1 MCPIASQRPGK
12 ARILEA
18 AVELTAEGGVARATI
33 SAVCE
38 RAGIRPPA
46 LYYHY
51 GSKDG
56 LVGAV
61 VEAVAGAWLEEL
73 RSTVVAEGDPLE
85 AVIASALRGWRAA
98 ILAPQSPVEL
108 LLRVQLERAD
118 DSPPIREALRRVM
131 ARARAI
137 IADAL
142 DAVAGPLRNPEAVAQ
157 MVVSLVQG
165 AALRHHL
172 DRDERAL
179 DRRLAEVGDALVA
192 LVTSQ
197 RVAPARRQ
205 EHETP

>member
-1 MCPIASQRPGK
+1 MDHAPIQVSGK

-38 RAGIRPPA
+38 RAGVRAPA

-73 RSTVVAEGDPLE
+73 RATVVAEGDSLE
-85 AVIASALRGWRAA
+85 ALIASALRGWRAA
-98 ILAPQSPVEL
+98 ILAPHSPVEL

-118 DSPPIREALRRVM
+118 DAPPIREALQRVM

-142 DAVAGPLRNPEAVAQ
+142 DAAGGPLRDSQGVAQ
-157 MVVSLVQG
+157 TVVSLVQG
-165 AALRHHL
+165 VALRHHL

-179 DRRLAEVGDALVA
+179 DRRLAEVGDALAA
-192 LVTSQ
+192 LVVAQ
-197 RVAPARRQ
+197 RVAAARRP
-205 EHETP
+205 ETGTP

>member
-1 MCPIASQRPGK
+1 MEHPVAETSGK

-38 RAGIRPPA
+38 RAGVRPPA

-73 RSTVVAEGDPLE
+73 RSSVVAETDSLE
-85 AVIASALRGWRAA
+85 ALIAGALRGWRAA

-108 LLRVQLERAD
+108 LLRVQLESAD
-118 DSPPIREALRRVM
+118 HAPPIREALRRVM

-142 DAVAGPLRNPEAVAQ
+142 DAVAGPLRSPEAVAQ
-157 MVVSLVQG
+157 TVVSLVQG

-172 DRDERAL
+172 DRDEREL
-179 DRRLAEVGDALVA
+179 ERRLAEVGDALVS
-192 LVTSQ
+192 LVGAQ
-197 RVAPARRQ
+197 RFGASRRP